1 MEDRKARRA
10 FLYTGGAVY
19 DEYVQERPEAG
30 DLIIAAD
37 AGLLTARRFGVKP
50 AILVGDFDTL
60 GKFDTEEGIEVIRLP
75 AEKDMTDTQYA
86 VELALRADVRE
97 IVIVGGLE
105 GRVDHTLSLLA
116 ILEKLWGAKK
126 RKAGERRI
134 PAILTNGKNRVRFF
148 RDSGVILARGQYR
161 YFSLL
166 AADELVKGISL
177 EGCKY
182 PLQKGKI
189 LRTHQWAIS
198 NEIVGNCALVEVRRG
213 GVWLVESMD

>member
-1 MEDRKARRA
+1 MEKAVATKA
-10 FLYTGGAVY
+10 FVYTGGTVY
-19 DEYVQERPEAG
+19 DEYVQERPESG

-37 AGLLTARRFGVKP
+37 AGLLTARRFGVEP

-60 GKFDTEEGIEVIRLP
+60 GEVRAGEGTEVVRLP

-86 VELALRADVRE
+86 VELALRAGVRE

-126 RKAGERRI
+126 RKTNERRI

-148 RDSGVILARGQYR
+148 RDSGAILGRGQYR

-166 AADELVKGISL
+166 AADERAKGITL

-182 PLQKGKI
+182 PLKKGTI
-189 LRTHQWAIS
+189 LRTHQWAVS
-198 NEIVGNCALVEVRRG
+198 NEIVGNCALVEVRHG
-213 GVWLVESMD
+213 GVWLVECMD